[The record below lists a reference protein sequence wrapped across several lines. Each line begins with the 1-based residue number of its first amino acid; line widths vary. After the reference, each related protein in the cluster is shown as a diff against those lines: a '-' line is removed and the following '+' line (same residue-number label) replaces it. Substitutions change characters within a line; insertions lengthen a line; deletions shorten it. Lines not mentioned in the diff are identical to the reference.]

1 MYEALLTDEMKPW
14 RDLLLVHQFAVDEI
28 KTKLNILDEEFRN
41 IHDYNPIEHIRYRVK
56 KPKSIKEKLQRIGFE
71 PTIENAR
78 AHIFDI
84 AGIRIICAF
93 TADIY
98 NVLALLSKQ
107 SDFKIVEVKDYI
119 KCPKENGYKSLHVH
133 IEYPVFLSS
142 GVVPTRVE
150 IQFRTIAMDFWAS
163 IEHKIY
169 YKYREKAP
177 TMIQTE
183 LKGCA
188 DLISSL
194 DDRMYNL
201 KQVINDLEE
210 KDPELKT
217 ESTFYREESNAFS
230 SSPTIKSL

>member
-14 RDLLLVHQFAVDEI
+14 RDLLLVHQFAVEEI
-28 KTKLNILDEEFRN
+28 RTKLNILDEEFRN

-56 KPKSIKEKLQRIGFE
+56 KPQSIKEKLQRIGFE

-78 AHIFDI
+78 KHIFDI

-98 NVLALLSKQ
+98 NVLDLLSRQ
-107 SDFKIVEVKDYI
+107 SDFKIVEIKDYI
-119 KCPKENGYKSLHVH
+119 ENPKENGYKSLHVH

-177 TMIQTE
+177 KMIQAE

-188 DLISSL
+188 DLIASL
-194 DDRMYNL
+194 DDRMFNL
-201 KQVINDLEE
+201 KKIINDLES
-210 KDPELKT
+210 KDIEV
-217 ESTFYREESNAFS
+217 EQNGQYFRDESNEF
-230 SSPTIKSL
+230 

>member
-14 RDLLLVHQFAVDEI
+14 RDLLLVHQFAVEEI
-28 KTKLNILDEEFRN
+28 RTKLNILDEEFKN

-56 KPKSIKEKLQRIGFE
+56 KPQSIKEKLQRIGFE
-71 PTIENAR
+71 PTIENAKM
-78 AHIFDI
+78 HIFDI

-98 NVLALLSKQ
+98 NVLELLSKQ
-107 SDFKIVEVKDYI
+107 SDFKIVEIKDYI
-119 KCPKENGYKSLHVH
+119 KYPKENGYKSLHVH

-177 TMIQTE
+177 KMIQSE

-201 KQVINDLEE
+201 KQIIKDLEE
-210 KDPELKT
+210 NNPQNPNDFLI
-217 ESTFYREESNAFS
+217 FRDESNEF
-230 SSPTIKSL
+230 

>member
-14 RDLLLVHQFAVDEI
+14 RDLLLVHQFAVEEI
-28 KTKLNILDEEFRN
+28 RTKLNILDEEFKN

-56 KPKSIKEKLQRIGFE
+56 KPQSIKEKLQRIGFE
-71 PTIENAR
+71 PTIENAKK
-78 AHIFDI
+78 HIFDI

-98 NVLALLSKQ
+98 NVLELLSRQ

-119 KCPKENGYKSLHVH
+119 ENPKENGYKSLHVH

-177 TMIQTE
+177 KMIQAE

-188 DLISSL
+188 DLIASL
-194 DDRMYNL
+194 DDRMFNL
-201 KQVINDLEE
+201 KKIINDLESKE
-210 KDPELKT
+210 IEL
-217 ESTFYREESNAFS
+217 EQNNLYFRDESNEF
-230 SSPTIKSL
+230 

>member
-14 RDLLLVHQFAVDEI
+14 RDLLLVHQFAVEEI
-28 KTKLNILDEEFRN
+28 RTKLNILDEEFKN

-56 KPKSIKEKLQRIGFE
+56 KPQSIKEKLQRIGFE
-71 PTIENAR
+71 PTIENAKK
-78 AHIFDI
+78 HIFDI

-98 NVLALLSKQ
+98 NVLELLSRQ

-119 KCPKENGYKSLHVH
+119 ENPKENGYKSLHIH

-177 TMIQTE
+177 KMIQAE

-188 DLISSL
+188 DLIASL
-194 DDRMYNL
+194 DDRMFNL
-201 KQVINDLEE
+201 KKIINDLESKE
-210 KDPELKT
+210 IEL
-217 ESTFYREESNAFS
+217 EQNNQYFRDESNEF
-230 SSPTIKSL
+230 

>member
-14 RDLLLVHQFAVDEI
+14 RDLLLVHQFAVEEI
-28 KTKLNILDEEFRN
+28 RTKLNILDEEFRN

-56 KPKSIKEKLQRIGFE
+56 KPQSIKEKLQRIGFE
-71 PTIENAR
+71 PSIENAKK
-78 AHIFDI
+78 HIFDI

-98 NVLALLSKQ
+98 NVLELLSRQ
-107 SDFKIVEVKDYI
+107 SDFKIVEIKDYI
-119 KCPKENGYKSLHVH
+119 ENPKENGYKSLHVH

-177 TMIQTE
+177 KMIQAE

-188 DLISSL
+188 DLIASL
-194 DDRMYNL
+194 DDRMFNL
-201 KQVINDLEE
+201 KKIINDLESKE
-210 KDPELKT
+210 IEL
-217 ESTFYREESNAFS
+217 EQNNQYFRDESNEF
-230 SSPTIKSL
+230 

>member
-14 RDLLLVHQFAVDEI
+14 RDLLLVHQFAVEEI
-28 KTKLNILDEEFRN
+28 RTKLNILDEEFKN

-56 KPKSIKEKLQRIGFE
+56 KPQSIKEKLQRIGFE
-71 PTIENAR
+71 PTIENAKN
-78 AHIFDI
+78 HIFDI

-98 NVLALLSKQ
+98 NVLELLSRQ
-107 SDFKIVEVKDYI
+107 SDFKIVEIKDYI
-119 KCPKENGYKSLHVH
+119 ENPKDNGYKSLHVH
-133 IEYPVFLSS
+133 VEYPVFLSS

-177 TMIQTE
+177 KMIQAE

-188 DLISSL
+188 DLIASL
-194 DDRMYNL
+194 DDRMFTL
-201 KQVINDLEE
+201 KKIINEL
-210 KDPELKT
+210 ELKGT
-217 ESTFYREESNAFS
+217 EGETENLHYRDESNEF
-230 SSPTIKSL
+230 

>member
-14 RDLLLVHQFAVDEI
+14 RDLLLVHQFAVEEI
-28 KTKLNILDEEFRN
+28 RTKLNILDEEFKN

-56 KPKSIKEKLQRIGFE
+56 RPQSIKEKLQRIGFE
-71 PTIENAR
+71 PTIENAKN
-78 AHIFDI
+78 HIFDI

-98 NVLALLSKQ
+98 NVLELLSRQ
-107 SDFKIVEVKDYI
+107 SDFKIVEIKDYI
-119 KCPKENGYKSLHVH
+119 ENPKENGYKSLHVH
-133 IEYPVFLSS
+133 VEYPVFLSS

-177 TMIQTE
+177 KMIQAE

-188 DLISSL
+188 DLIASL
-194 DDRMYNL
+194 DDRMFTLKKIINELESKGVEGETENL
-201 KQVINDLEE
+201 HFRD
-210 KDPELKT
+210 
-217 ESTFYREESNAFS
+217 ESNEF
-230 SSPTIKSL
+230 

>member
-14 RDLLLVHQFAVDEI
+14 RDLLLVHQFAVEEI
-28 KTKLNILDEEFRN
+28 RTKLNILDEEFKN

-56 KPKSIKEKLQRIGFE
+56 KPQSIKEKLQRIGFE
-71 PTIENAR
+71 PTIDNAKK
-78 AHIFDI
+78 HIFDI

-98 NVLALLSKQ
+98 NVLELLSKQ
-107 SDFKIVEVKDYI
+107 SDFKIVEIKDYI
-119 KCPKENGYKSLHVH
+119 KYPKENGYKSLHVH

-177 TMIQTE
+177 KMIQSE

-201 KQVINDLEE
+201 KQIIKDLEE
-210 KDPELKT
+210 NNPQNPNDFLI
-217 ESTFYREESNAFS
+217 FRDESNEF
-230 SSPTIKSL
+230 

>member
-14 RDLLLVHQFAVDEI
+14 RDLLLVHQFAVEEI
-28 KTKLNILDEEFRN
+28 RTKLNILDEEFKN

-56 KPKSIKEKLQRIGFE
+56 KPQSIKEKLQRIGFE
-71 PTIENAR
+71 PTIENAKS
-78 AHIFDI
+78 HIFDI

-98 NVLALLSKQ
+98 NVLELLSKQ

-119 KCPKENGYKSLHVH
+119 QHPKDNGYKSLHVH

-177 TMIQTE
+177 KMIQTE

-201 KQVINDLEE
+201 KQVIKDLEE
-210 KDPELKT
+210 KTPENFC
-217 ESTFYREESNAFS
+217 EFPFFRDESNEF
-230 SSPTIKSL
+230 

>member
-14 RDLLLVHQFAVDEI
+14 RDLLLVHQFAVEEI
-28 KTKLNILDEEFRN
+28 RTKLNILDEEFRN

-56 KPKSIKEKLQRIGFE
+56 KPQSIKEKLQRIGFE
-71 PTIENAR
+71 PSIENAKK
-78 AHIFDI
+78 HIFDI

-98 NVLALLSKQ
+98 NVLELLSRQ
-107 SDFKIVEVKDYI
+107 SDFKIVEIKDYI
-119 KCPKENGYKSLHVH
+119 ENPKENGYKSLHVH

-177 TMIQTE
+177 KMIQAE

-188 DLISSL
+188 DLIASL
-194 DDRMYNL
+194 DDRMFNL
-201 KQVINDLEE
+201 KKIINDLESKE
-210 KDPELKT
+210 IEL
-217 ESTFYREESNAFS
+217 ELNNQYFRDESNEF
-230 SSPTIKSL
+230 

>member
-14 RDLLLVHQFAVDEI
+14 RDLLLVHQFAVEEI
-28 KTKLNILDEEFRN
+28 RTKLNILDEEFRN

-56 KPKSIKEKLQRIGFE
+56 KPQSIKEKLQRIGFE
-71 PTIENAR
+71 PSIENAKK
-78 AHIFDI
+78 HIFDI

-98 NVLALLSKQ
+98 NVLELLSRQ

-119 KCPKENGYKSLHVH
+119 ENPKENGYKSLHVH

-177 TMIQTE
+177 KMIQAE

-188 DLISSL
+188 DLIASL
-194 DDRMYNL
+194 DDRMFNL
-201 KQVINDLEE
+201 KKIINDLESKE
-210 KDPELKT
+210 IEL
-217 ESTFYREESNAFS
+217 EQNNQYFRDESNEF
-230 SSPTIKSL
+230 

>member
-56 KPKSIKEKLQRIGFE
+56 KPKSIKEKLQRIGLE

-98 NVLALLSKQ
+98 NVLELLSKQ

-119 KCPKENGYKSLHVH
+119 KFPKENGYKSLHVH

-142 GVVPTRVE
+142 GIVPTRVE

-177 TMIQTE
+177 KMIQTE

-194 DDRMYNL
+194 DDRMYTL
-201 KQVINDLEE
+201 KQVINALEE
-210 KDPELKT
+210 RDPELKT
-217 ESTFYREESNAFS
+217 DSTFYREESNAFS
-230 SSPTIKSL
+230 SSPTIKSI

>member
-14 RDLLLVHQFAVDEI
+14 RDLLLVHQFAVEEI
-28 KTKLNILDEEFRN
+28 RTKLNILDEEFKN

-56 KPKSIKEKLQRIGFE
+56 KPQSIKEKLQRIGFE

-78 AHIFDI
+78 KHIFDI

-98 NVLALLSKQ
+98 NVLELLSRQ
-107 SDFKIVEVKDYI
+107 SDFKIVEIKDYI
-119 KCPKENGYKSLHVH
+119 ENPKENGYKSLHVH

-177 TMIQTE
+177 KMIQAE

-188 DLISSL
+188 DLIASL
-194 DDRMYNL
+194 DDRMFTL
-201 KQVINDLEE
+201 KKIINDLESKGIE
-210 KDPELKT
+210 EEQNGLY
-217 ESTFYREESNAFS
+217 YRDESNEF
-230 SSPTIKSL
+230 